1 MHQNLRKHK
10 VCFLFLLCRWTISW
24 FLAQLLVQRQRLCS
38 VLHLPMTARSSV
50 LQGTSW
56 RMSYPGAV
64 CQWNGG
70 CLTDY
75 TCVTAWKY
83 IFLQFN
89 LKEIKKGKQA
99 RHSEA
104 YDVNFFCLGC
114 VPWPRPTS
122 ALPPHPSV
130 NPDDEIL
137 CNWCLAERVWLSSS
151 KVLFKVF
158 FFLSDRNSIRVA
170 PWWLMVRPETHENG
184 PGFITEE
191 CVRAAPFGCMNNDPF
206 PKPCFPSV
214 LPVEQPCMTAFP
226 RSSAGRQHI

>member
-1 MHQNLRKHK
+1 MHQNPGKHY
-10 VCFLFLLCRWTISW
+10 VVFLFLLCRWTISW
-24 FLAQLLVQRQRLCS
+24 FLAQLRVQRQHLCS
-38 VLHLPMTARSSV
+38 VLHLLKTARSSV

-70 CLTDY
+70 CLTELQHY
-75 TCVTAWKY
+75 TRVTGWKY

-104 YDVNFFCLGC
+104 YDGNFFCLGC

-122 ALPPHPSV
+122 ALPPHPSI

-137 CNWCLAERVWLSSS
+137 SNWCLAERVWLSSS
-151 KVLFKVF
+151 KDLFKVSF
-158 FFLSDRNSIRVA
+158 
-170 PWWLMVRPETHENG
+170 
-184 PGFITEE
+184 
-191 CVRAAPFGCMNNDPF
+191 
-206 PKPCFPSV
+206 
-214 LPVEQPCMTAFP
+214 
-226 RSSAGRQHI
+226 